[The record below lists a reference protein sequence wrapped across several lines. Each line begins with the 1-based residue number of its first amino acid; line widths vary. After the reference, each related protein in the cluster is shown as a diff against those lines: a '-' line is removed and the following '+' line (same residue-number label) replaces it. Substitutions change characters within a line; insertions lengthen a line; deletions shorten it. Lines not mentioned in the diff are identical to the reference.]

1 MRGRQALTRE
11 FNDVMA
17 SGEIP
22 TSWQKHRMLLHY
34 KGPSAHPGVCGGARI
49 NPRIAFGLNVHGR
62 CPKNK
67 MAILKNES
75 FK

>member
-1 MRGRQALTRE
+1 MEENGRTTWRAANE
-11 FNDVMA
+11 DEA
-17 SGEIP
+17 SSVVTNG
-22 TSWQKHRMLLHY
+22 RR
-34 KGPSAHPGVCGGARI
+34 VCGGARI